1 MSDTTTATRRES
13 TPSPLRVA
21 TGRGGGLVRRIRSWP
36 HSGPLAIITAAVV
49 AVNLPTLLHV
59 VSTDPVQLF
68 AYIQVG
74 GFHHALT
81 GYPTIDPN
89 AGFITQAF
97 GHLVSSD
104 WLHGHVPWWNPYE
117 GIGAPLTGEMQAAG
131 FFPLTLLLYGTWGFV
146 PFHLL
151 LELVAGWSTYFL
163 LRRLGTG
170 RPAAATAGVAFG
182 LCGTFAWLGLATV
195 NPVAFL
201 PLALLGVERCLD
213 QARQRR
219 PGGWVLV
226 GLALGLSVVAG
237 YPEVA
242 YLDGLLVLA
251 WAVVRMA
258 GSGSWD
264 LVRRTVLKLAG
275 GGVLGAALSAPAW
288 VAFVDYLRHAE
299 IGEHSGT
306 VANWVV
312 PTQALPQLVIPYGL
326 GPIDAFR
333 STTGPDLIGPV
344 WGNVGGYL
352 TAALVGC
359 ALMGVLG
366 RRLRA
371 LRLTLVAWIFLSL
384 ARTFGLQPFAHV
396 MNAIPGVHII
406 ATYRYAP
413 PSWEMAAAVLA
424 GLGIDDVVRRRVPRT
439 AILGV
444 LAVPAALSV
453 WAAITV
459 RPLLGNSTGASQRHL
474 WSYGSLAWA
483 LGTLALLAVG
493 ALVATGPAR
502 GAVPPGSRRR
512 PPPVVGTTLL
522 AFTVVVDAMVMFAVP
537 LLSAPTPQPVDT
549 AVVGWLQQHIGLQR
563 FTTLGPIQPGFGA
576 YYGLQEVNVNDLPLP
591 KAYARYISSRLN
603 PGGDPIVFTGITSAP
618 GQPTPAQVLAAHLSA
633 YEAIGVRYVI
643 ESASGTDVEGNPFP
657 PPVLAPRVR
666 LVYQDAQDRI
676 YELPN
681 PAPFFSAPGCTID
694 PHGLDAATV
703 HCRAPAVL
711 LRRVL
716 EMPGWTS
723 AVGGRPA
730 PIRTVSGL
738 FQAVDVPAGTSGV
751 TYGFAPPGAGAAL
764 AACGAGLLAVAG
776 GAWLAVRR
784 RRGRSAT
791 ARDGGRL
798 PLRSPR

>member
-1 MSDTTTATRRES
+1 MSDTTTAARRES
-13 TPSPLRVA
+13 ATPAPRADAGGRRPL
-21 TGRGGGLVRRIRSWP
+21 TSRIRAWP
-36 HSGPLAIITAAVV
+36 HTAPLAIVTAAVV
-49 AVNLPTLLHV
+49 LVNLPTLLHV

-68 AYIQVG
+68 AYIQIG

-104 WLHGHVPWWNPYE
+104 WVHGHIPWWNPYE
-117 GIGAPLTGEMQAAG
+117 GIGAPLAGEMQAAA
-131 FFPLTLLLYGTWGFV
+131 FFPLTLLLYGTWGYV
-146 PFHLL
+146 PFHLV

-170 RPAAATAGVAFG
+170 RPAATAAGVAFG
-182 LCGTFAWLGLATV
+182 LCGTFSWLGLATV

-201 PLALLGVERCLD
+201 PLALLGVERALD
-213 QARQRR
+213 QARRRR
-219 PGGWVLV
+219 PGGWLLV
-226 GLALGLSVVAG
+226 GLALGLSIVAG

-251 WAVVRMA
+251 WAVVRLA
-258 GSGSWD
+258 GSGSWA
-264 LVRRTVLKLAG
+264 VVGRTVAKLAG

-312 PTQALPQLVIPYGL
+312 PSQALPQLVLPYGL

-333 STTGPDLIGPV
+333 STSGPDLFGPV

-359 ALMGVLG
+359 ALVGVAG

-371 LRLTLVAWIFLSL
+371 LRLVLVAWIFLSL

-413 PSWEMAAAVLA
+413 ASWEMAAAVLA
-424 GLGIDDVVRRRVPRT
+424 GLGIDDVVHRRVSRR
-439 AILGV
+439 AVLGA

-453 WAAITV
+453 WAAMTV
-459 RPLLGNSTGASQRHL
+459 RPLLGNSTGASQRHI

-493 ALVATGPAR
+493 ALLATRPARPAPPPAGRRWAGPAL
-502 GAVPPGSRRR
+502 GA
-512 PPPVVGTTLL
+512 TLL
-522 AFTVVVDAMVMFAVP
+522 SLTVVVDAMVMFAAP

-549 AVVGWLQQHIGLQR
+549 AVVGWLQHHIGLQR
-563 FTTLGPIQPGFGA
+563 FTTLGPIQPGFGS

-591 KAYARYISSRLN
+591 KAYARYISSHLD
-603 PGGDPIVFTGITSAP
+603 PGGDPIVFTGITTSP
-618 GQPTPAQVLAAHLSA
+618 GQPTPAQVLAAHLPA
-633 YEAIGVRYVI
+633 YETIGVRYVI
-643 ESASGTDVEGNPFP
+643 ESASGTDVDGNPFP
-657 PPVLAPRVR
+657 PPALAGTVR
-666 LVYQDAQDRI
+666 LVYEDAQDRI
-676 YELPN
+676 YELPR
-681 PAPFFSAPGCTID
+681 PAPFFSAPGCAID

-703 HCRAPAVL
+703 HCAARAVL
-711 LRRVL
+711 VRRAL

-723 AVGGRPA
+723 TVAGRPA

-738 FQAVDVPAGTSGV
+738 FQAVDVPAGTSEV
-751 TYGFAPPGAGAAL
+751 AYGFAPPGADAAL
-764 AACGAGLLAVAG
+764 AASGAGLLAVVVG
-776 GAWLAVRR
+776 TGLAFRR
-784 RRGRSAT
+784 RRTGAAGSRGDPA
-791 ARDGGRL
+791 L